1 MVFLINAIPALII
14 LLGAFVAYSVKG
26 WKKKV
31 AVVLLTLG
39 ISLIYTQIQ
48 PSYMPKG
55 TVRSNPVV
63 EFKQLDIPMVD
74 RSLKPKSDADR
85 DELRNKEISDINNKM
100 KSEVEKSKER
110 LKELENMK
118 KESK

>member
-55 TVRSNPVV
+55 TVRSTPTV

-74 RSLKPKSDADR
+74 RSLKPKSDVER
-85 DELRNKEISDINNKM
+85 DVERKAAMKEIDDNLEQQIIKQQM
-100 KSEVEKSKER
+100 KYHKE
-110 LKELENMK
+110 
-118 KESK
+118 